1 MSKGGNSRNSG
12 GAKAAESARLFVA
25 LELPAFVKKSLEKLQ
40 ADIRSDSR
48 VSADGSGFPARWSAP
63 ENIHLTL
70 AFLGDVPV
78 AGDHTVPGEID
89 EALFIAVEGFSPV
102 TLRAAGLSVFPGV
115 RRARV
120 LWTGVRGE
128 TDRLAKLQARVANH
142 LEAVGFPKE
151 KRRFTPHLTL
161 ARFKGDAGPE
171 IVLSALERHGGFS
184 SEPFVADALRLF
196 QSRLTPKG
204 PVYTVLRSYPLYDGK
219 TGGQADV

>member
-40 ADIRSDSR
+40 VDIRSDSR
-48 VSADGSGFPARWSAP
+48 VYAGGSGFPARWSTP

-70 AFLGDVPV
+70 VFLGDVSV
-78 AGDHTVPGEID
+78 AGDDTVPGEIH
-89 EALFIAVEGFSPV
+89 EALSRAVDGFSPV

-120 LWTGVRGE
+120 LWAGVGGE
-128 TDRLAKLQARVANH
+128 TDRLTELQARVASN
-142 LEAVGFPKE
+142 LTTAGFPKE

-161 ARFKGDAGPE
+161 ARFKGDADPQA
-171 IVLSALERHGGFS
+171 VLSVMERHGRFT
-184 SEPFVADALRLF
+184 SELFVADALRLF

-204 PVYTVLRSYPLYDGK
+204 PVYKVLRSYLLSDGEAD
-219 TGGQADV
+219 GQTIV

>member
-1 MSKGGNSRNSG
+1 M
-12 GAKAAESARLFVA
+12 FVA
-25 LELPAFVKKSLEKLQ
+25 LELPAFVRQSLEKLQ

-48 VSADGSGFPARWSAP
+48 VSAGGSGFPARWSAP

-70 AFLGDVPV
+70 AFLGDVSIP
-78 AGDHTVPGEID
+78 GDDTVPGEIHG
-89 EALFIAVEGFSPV
+89 ALSRAVEGFSPI
-102 TLRAAGLSVFPGV
+102 TLTTAGVSVFPGV

-120 LWTGVRGE
+120 LWTGVGGE

-142 LEAVGFPKE
+142 LEAAGFPTE

-161 ARFKGDAGPE
+161 ARLKGDADPE
-171 IVLSALERHGGFS
+171 IVLSVMERHGTFS
-184 SEPFVADALRLF
+184 SGPFVADALRLF

-204 PVYTVLRSYPLYDGK
+204 PVYAVLRSYPLRDGK